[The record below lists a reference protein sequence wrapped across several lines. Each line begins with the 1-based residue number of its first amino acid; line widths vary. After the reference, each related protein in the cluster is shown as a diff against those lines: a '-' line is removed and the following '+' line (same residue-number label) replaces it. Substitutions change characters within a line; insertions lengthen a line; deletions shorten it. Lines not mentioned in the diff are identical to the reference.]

1 MTPITAGG
9 MDDIIAANLPIN
21 DSKNPLTEIK
31 PNKSNEMPPITAGR
45 MDDIIAANLPT
56 NDRTIAI
63 TAAKPIIQVE
73 YTLVIANTPI
83 FSPYVVFGV
92 EPNKLESIVETPF
105 PASDRSRPGSL
116 VKSLLTIPI
125 NIGIIFKKPLN
136 VTQQIIVIKSVAKA
150 TSATVKSIDQFST
163 ASSGGI
169 QPAISAA
176 TGTNSRPITA
186 TIAPI
191 AAGGNRTSIQA
202 VPTNLIITATKHKT
216 IPTAKNPPKT

>member
-1 MTPITAGG
+1 NIR
-9 MDDIIAANLPIN
+9 
-21 DSKNPLTEIK
+21 SPLTAII
-31 PNKSNEMPPITAGR
+31 PNNSNEMPPITAGG

-116 VKSLLTIPI
+116 VKSLLTILP
-125 NIGIIFKKPLN
+125 K
-136 VTQQIIVIKSVAKA
+136 
-150 TSATVKSIDQFST
+150 
-163 ASSGGI
+163 I
-169 QPAISAA
+169 QVL
-176 TGTNSRPITA
+176 TGHL
-186 TIAPI
+186 
-191 AAGGNRTSIQA
+191 QE
-202 VPTNLIITATKHKT
+202 
-216 IPTAKNPPKT
+216 